1 MLSKYPA
8 WILLLL
14 AVLFAGHAPAQ
25 TPVPKPSSQFPK
37 TILIPKI
44 VGIDILETPMF
55 VTNDPNR
62 LFRQQVAKMRVR
74 LDRGLLSNTTL
85 TLGVEYTPTGR
96 GNVLIVPATR
106 TVPAGATTVL
116 FNATADIGASTLNQ
130 PVNAVVLANL
140 GSTLG
145 SAPFR
150 GPTIKVVGGNPP
162 SVAAICDVPTGLGL
176 AVSPLAPRGG
186 DVVTIQVSSSCA
198 PRGGS
203 PLSLS
208 RLLPQGT
215 TLTKELSASLSAAA
229 ANEPSLVSIPAY
241 KTVGTKT
248 YTAGTPTVDVPR
260 VFRAFFPIDAN
271 ISSNVVNLTYKA
283 GACNPVMRIAVSPGA
298 IPPGGATTATVSLSC
313 ALGQNLIVQVLPLPV
328 SSQVT
333 FPQGTLTIPAGAISG
348 AGTVVAAP
356 TAPRGIKVEVRA
368 IAVNPAS
375 IAPATPVILIVN

>member
-37 TILIPKI
+37 TILTPKI
-44 VGIDILETPMF
+44 VGIDILEAPMF

-62 LFRQQVAKMRVR
+62 LFRQQVANMRVR

-130 PVNAVVLANL
+130 PVNAVVLANI

-150 GPTIKVVGGNPP
+150 GPTIKIVGGNPP
-162 SVAAICDVPTGLGL
+162 SVPAICNVPTGLGL

-215 TLTKELSASLSAAA
+215 TLTNELSASLSAAA
-229 ANEPSLVSIPAY
+229 ANEPSVVSIPAY
-241 KTVGTKT
+241 RTIGTKT

-260 VFRAFFPIDAN
+260 VFRAFFPINAN
-271 ISSNVVNLTYKA
+271 ISSNVVNLTYKP
-283 GACNPVMRIAVSPGA
+283 GACNPVMRVAVSPGA
-298 IPPGGATTATVSLSC
+298 ISPGGTTTATVSLSC
-313 ALGQNLIVQVLPLPV
+313 ALGQNLVVQVLPV
-328 SSQVT
+328 STTVV
-333 FPQGTLTIPAGAISG
+333 FPQGTLTIPAGALSGSG
-348 AGTVVAAP
+348 AVVALP
-356 TAPRGIKVEVRA
+356 STRVGTQVEVRA

-375 IAPATPVILIVN
+375 IAPATPVILIVP